1 MIKFNGLV
9 YVTIIVINST
19 HTTINHPSQAMPTHM
34 ERTTVLVRSCR
45 IIIITY
51 YYDIIVIYGNIVYV
65 NQIHDPNHIV
75 Q

>member
-34 ERTTVLVRSCR
+34 ERTTVPRS
-45 IIIITY
+45 IL
-51 YYDIIVIYGNIVYV
+51 
-65 NQIHDPNHIV
+65 
-75 Q
+75 